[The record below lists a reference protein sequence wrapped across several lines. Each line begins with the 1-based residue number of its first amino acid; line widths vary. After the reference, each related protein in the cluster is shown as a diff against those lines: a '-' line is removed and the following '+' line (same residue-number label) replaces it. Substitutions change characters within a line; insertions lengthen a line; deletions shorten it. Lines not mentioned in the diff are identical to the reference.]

1 MRFRVKDLD
10 IATGGILVVVLN
22 QEDAH
27 KLDLSAG
34 DRVLVKNSRG
44 KTVAIVDIAESSK
57 HIKRGQA
64 GCFEEVLDKVGV
76 VDGDNVDITFARKP
90 DAIHFIREKLD
101 GKKLP
106 FSALNSI
113 ISSVVEDELT
123 DGELTYFVSACF
135 ARGMSIK
142 EIIDLTRSI
151 VLNGDRLNFDRPMVL
166 DKHCSGGIPGNRTTM
181 LIVPIIAAA
190 GFTIPKTS
198 SRGIT
203 SAAGTADVME
213 VLAKVTLPV
222 SEIKKVVNKTNG
234 CIVWGGGMNLASAD
248 DKLIRVR
255 QPLSIDPDGMLI
267 SSIMAKKMAVSATHI
282 LIDLPI
288 GRHTKIKT
296 KAQANRLKQLFRVVG
311 KQLKMKTYVVTT
323 NGQEPIGNGIGPV
336 LEARDVL
343 YVLRRDNK
351 RPLDLERKAILLSGK
366 LLEIA
371 GIKNGVKRARELV
384 ESGLA
389 YAKMREI
396 IKAQG
401 GNPHI
406 NPDKLRLG
414 RYSCHVRATKSGR
427 ITDINTK
434 SIARIAR
441 IAGAPL
447 DKPAGI
453 YLYKHE
459 KDRVKK
465 GDLLFT
471 IYSESEEKLEFAKDV
486 YRRFK
491 GINIR

>member
-1 MRFRVKDLD
+1 MRFKVKDLD

-34 DRVLVKNSRG
+34 DRVLVKNSVG
-44 KTVAIVDIAESSK
+44 KTIAIVDIAESSK
-57 HIKRGQA
+57 HIKRGQV

-76 VDGDNVDITFARKP
+76 VEGETVDISFARKP

-101 GKKLP
+101 GKKLS
-106 FSALNSI
+106 FSSINSI
-113 ISSVVEDELT
+113 VSSVVEDELT

-135 ARGMSIK
+135 TRGMSIK
-142 EIIDLTRSI
+142 EIIALTKSI
-151 VLNGDRLNFDRPMVL
+151 VINGDRLDFNRPMVL

-213 VLAKVTLPV
+213 VLTNVTLPV
-222 SEIKKVVNKTNG
+222 SEIKKIVNKTNG

-267 SSIMAKKMAVSATHI
+267 SSIMAKKMAVGATHI

-288 GRHTKIKT
+288 GRHTKIRT
-296 KAQANRLKQLFRVVG
+296 KAQAERLKRLFRIVG

-323 NGQEPIGNGIGPV
+323 NGQEPIGNGVGPV

-343 YVLRRDNK
+343 YVLRRDSK

-371 GIKNGVKRARELV
+371 GVKNGVKKAGKIL

-389 YAKMREI
+389 YAKMQDI

-401 GNPHI
+401 GDPHT
-406 NPDKLRLG
+406 NPDKLKLG
-414 RYSCHVRATKSGR
+414 RYTYHARAAKSGK

-447 DKPAGI
+447 DKSAGI

-459 KDRVKK
+459 KDRVRK

-471 IYSESEEKLEFAKDV
+471 IYSESKEKLEFAKDV
-486 YRRFK
+486 YHRFNC
-491 GINIR
+491 INIK